1 MKAIVLTAYGDVGNL
16 QLRKLPRLR
25 PGPNEIKVRMAGAG
39 INPIDWKLRSGA
51 LQAFMPLKLPAVLG
65 RDVSGEV
72 FEVGAGVTQFHVG
85 ARVMGLVMGAYAT
98 FVVAPC
104 DAWALVPA
112 EMDLV
117 DAAALPLALLTG
129 AQLIEEALHTHK
141 DDVVLVT
148 GALGSVGRVAVFAAK
163 ARGAKVWAGVRGARK
178 REAIALDV
186 DGVVALD
193 SDAEIAALPLLDSI
207 ADTVGGA
214 TIGKLLDKVRPGG
227 RVGSIVGEPAGA
239 AQRRLDVR
247 VCVTHPDSARLTT
260 FAQRVADGSLVLPI
274 IMRMPLAR
282 AAEAQSLAEHHAGGK
297 VLLTGKPQA
306 WRTLPATAAGDHVTG
321 SGGLSS

>member
-1 MKAIVLTAYGDVGNL
+1 MKAIVLAAYGDVGNL
-16 QLRKLPRLR
+16 ELRKLPRLR

-51 LQAFMPLKLPAVLG
+51 LQAFMPLTLPAVLG

-72 FEVGAGVTQFHVG
+72 FEVGPGVTQFQVG
-85 ARVMGLVMGAYAT
+85 ARVMGLVTGGYAT

-104 DAWALVPA
+104 DAWALVPP

-129 AQLIEEALHTHK
+129 AQLIEEALHTRRG
-141 DDVVLVT
+141 DVVLVT
-148 GALGSVGRVAVFAAK
+148 GALGSVGRVAIFAAK

-178 REAIALDV
+178 HEAAALDV
-186 DGVVALD
+186 AGVVALD
-193 SDAEIAALPLLDSI
+193 SDAEIAALPLLDSV
-207 ADTVGGA
+207 ADTIGGA
-214 TIGKLLDKVRPGG
+214 TMTKLLDKIKPGG
-227 RVGSIVGEPAGA
+227 SIGSVVGEPTD
-239 AQRRLDVR
+239 AQARRLNVHL
-247 VCVTHPDSARLTT
+247 CVTHADAARLASY
-260 FAQRVADGSLVLPI
+260 AQRVADGSLVLPI

-282 AAEAQSLAEHHAGGK
+282 AGEAQSLAEHHAGGK

-306 WRTLPATAAGDHVTG
+306 WTTVQSTSAAP
-321 SGGLSS
+321 